1 MRERIAFCWSGGKDS
16 AFALHR
22 LMQNEA
28 FEVVSLLT
36 TCSEEPQLVSMH
48 GVRLELVDAQARA
61 IGLLLDKVFVGES
74 SNEEYNRKMAQAQL
88 RLKEQ
93 GVTAIGFGDIFL
105 EDLRVWREEQ
115 LRCVGLAAVF
125 PLWKIDGQQLLRDFI
140 SEGFRSRICCVSDA
154 YLDEAALGR
163 EIDWEFI
170 NALPSTVD
178 PCGERGEFHSFT
190 YAGPIFAQPLEIE
203 IGKTVYRPLEKPF
216 DGPGAAKGFW
226 FCDLL
231 LAGPPAQ

>member
-1 MRERIAFCWSGGKDS
+1 
-16 AFALHR
+16 
-22 LMQNEA
+22 MQNEA

-36 TCSEEPQLVSMH
+36 TCSEEYQRVSAH
-48 GVRLELVDAQARA
+48 GVRLELVEAQARA
-61 IGLLLDKVFVGES
+61 IGLPLDKVFVGKS
-74 SNEEYNRKMAQAQL
+74 SNEEYNRKMEQAQL

-93 GVTAIGFGDIFL
+93 GVTSIGFGDIFL
-105 EDLRVWREEQ
+105 EDLRAWREEQ
-115 LRCVGLAAVF
+115 LQRIGMSAVF
-125 PLWKIDGQQLLRDFI
+125 PLWKIDGLQLLREFI

-154 YLDEAALGR
+154 YLDENALGR

-170 NALPSTVD
+170 NTLPSSVD

-190 YAGPIFAQPLEIE
+190 YAGPIFAEPLEIE
-203 IGKTVYRPLEKPF
+203 IGKNVYRPLDEML

-231 LAGPPAQ
+231 LARPAQ